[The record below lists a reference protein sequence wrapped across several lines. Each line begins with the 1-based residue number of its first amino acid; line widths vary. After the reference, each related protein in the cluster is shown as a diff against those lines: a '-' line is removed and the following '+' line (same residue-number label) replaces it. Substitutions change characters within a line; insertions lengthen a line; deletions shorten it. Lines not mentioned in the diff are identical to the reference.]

1 MSIHGDFKNA
11 VVYLV
16 GGFVRDHFLGV
27 TPKDKDYVVVGSSVD
42 EMLSLG
48 FKQVGAD
55 FPVFLH
61 PESGD
66 EYALARTERKSGKG
80 YNGFDCEWEGV
91 TIEQDLARRDLTI
104 NAIAWDCSKDLG
116 KVIDPFNGLK
126 DIENKIL
133 RPTTEAFKEDPLR
146 VLRAARFSARYTK
159 FECSEELKKM
169 CKSVEN
175 SGELENLTPE
185 RVWLE
190 LDKAMKEELIG
201 EYFEFLVNYKM
212 PFTKIFRSMK
222 HTVENNPYHQEAN
235 VFVHTMMVT
244 QLAHSIWRDP
254 EITFSCLLHDIAKP
268 YCYYEYGSGH
278 GHDDVGVDMI
288 EEWCSE
294 FKIPSK
300 YKQIAKLVCKH
311 HQKIHTVLGRN
322 SNQMARP
329 KSIMKLF
336 EETSALTKPER
347 FSKILKACMADSRGR
362 IGVSSRDEYR
372 QLPYLEECLQA
383 VKSVDTKSISAKMV
397 AENKKGTL
405 IGEAIRVARIDAIRG
420 VQNKWKKKLSQSI

>member
-1 MSIHGDFKNA
+1 M
-11 VVYLV
+11 
-16 GGFVRDHFLGV
+16 
-27 TPKDKDYVVVGSSVD
+27 VGSSID

-48 FKQVGAD
+48 FKKVGAD

-61 PESGD
+61 PESGE
-66 EYALARTERKSGKG
+66 EYALARTERKSGRG
-80 YNGFDCEWEGV
+80 YNGFECEWTGV
-91 TIEQDLARRDLTI
+91 SLEEDLARRDLTI
-104 NAIAWDCSKDLG
+104 NAIAIEVDVRASEISGEPVTIGTW
-116 KVIDPFNGLK
+116 IDPFDGLK
-126 DIENKIL
+126 DIEDKIL

-146 VLRAARFSARYTK
+146 VLRAARFYARYTG
-159 FECSEELKKM
+159 FTISDELKKM

-175 SGELENLTPE
+175 SGELKNLTPE
-185 RVWLE
+185 RVWSE
-190 LDKAMKEELIG
+190 LDKAMQEEHIG

-212 PFTKIFRSMK
+212 PFTKILRSMK

-244 QLAHSIWRDP
+244 QLAHSMWRDP

-278 GHDDVGVDMI
+278 GHDDIGVDMI
-288 EEWCSE
+288 EEWCSK
-294 FKIPSK
+294 FKVPSK

-347 FSKILKACMADSRGR
+347 FSKILKACMADSHGR
-362 IGVSSRDEYR
+362 IGVSSQNEYK
-372 QLPYLEECLQA
+372 QLPYLEECLEA

-397 AENKKGTL
+397 EENKKGTL
-405 IGEAIRVARIDAIRG
+405 IGEAIRVARIDAIRE
-420 VQNKWKKKLSQSI
+420 VQNKWKN